1 MSDYILELEEAC
13 NALKKHCEAQ
23 DKCKGCI
30 FYNDNDKGILGT
42 MCYLHDIPEVWS
54 IDKIFNKGE

>member
-13 NALKKHCEAQ
+13 NTLKKHCETQ
-23 DKCKGCI
+23 DKCEDCI
-30 FYNDNDKGILGT
+30 FHNNKGVLFM
-42 MCYLHDIPEVWS
+42 MCHLQDIPEVWS